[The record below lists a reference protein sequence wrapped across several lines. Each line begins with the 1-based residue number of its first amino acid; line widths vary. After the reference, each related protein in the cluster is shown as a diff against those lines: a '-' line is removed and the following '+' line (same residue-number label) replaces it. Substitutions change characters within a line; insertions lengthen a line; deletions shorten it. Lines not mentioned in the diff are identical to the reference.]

1 MEVCQRATPGRRTI
15 DHFIMP
21 KSKPIEARVV
31 KKRSRNW
38 SNKHENYTVSVA
50 GLYDIWNPKVAGNQ
64 MIKGYGATTQAFQ
77 QLIAKAIKKNVRLRA
92 LGSAWSISRAAVTD
106 GWLINTKPL
115 NWVFRISK
123 QSVSEDYKG
132 DRSNLLFAQCGVS
145 IGELNRYLYER
156 GKSLKTSGAS
166 NGQTI
171 AGALST
177 GTHGSAM
184 DTGAIQDFVV
194 GLHLIVGPDRHVWLE
209 RASYPVTN
217 DSFADRLG
225 AKIIR
230 NDNTFN
236 AALVSFGSFGIIHG
250 VMIETE
256 DIFLLEA
263 NRLKL
268 PFDDDLKQ
276 VLNTLEFDRIAL
288 PRKGIVPY
296 HFEIVI
302 NPHATDGNAFSSIMY
317 KDEFEP
323 DYQRRDGSSKRFQA
337 GDDFL
342 SVIGT
347 LLDVLP
353 DAIPRAV
360 NSLLASQY
368 REYTGR
374 IGPLGDI
381 FSSTSIRGKSTG
393 AAMGVPLE
401 EARRALDLILDIHN
415 RNGSFPGVIALRYV
429 KKSEALLAFTR
440 FNMTCII
447 DLDAVDNKVSRKFFR
462 NVWQAFQAQNIP
474 YTIHWG
480 KANQLTSDQLQTM
493 YGDDLQSWLSER
505 RKLIGTK
512 TCHLFSSPFTDQCG
526 LSK

>member
-1 MEVCQRATPGRRTI
+1 
-15 DHFIMP
+15 MP
-21 KSKPIEARVV
+21 KSKNKEARVV

-38 SNKHENYTVSVA
+38 SNKHENFKVPVA
-50 GLYDIWNPKVAGNQ
+50 GLYDIWNPKVDRGQ
-64 MIKGYGATTQAFQ
+64 MIKGYVATTKTLQ
-77 QLIAKAIKKNVRLRA
+77 QLAGRAISKDVRLRA
-92 LGSAWSISRAAVTD
+92 LGSAWSISRAAATD

-123 QSVSEDYKG
+123 PNISDDYQG
-132 DRSNLLFAQCGVS
+132 DPDNLLFAQCGVS
-145 IGELNRYLYER
+145 VGELNRYLSER

-184 DTGAIQDFVV
+184 NTGAVQDFVV
-194 GLHLIVGPDRHVWLE
+194 GLHLILGPDRHVWLE
-209 RASYPVTN
+209 RASNPVTN
-217 DSFADRLG
+217 NSFADRLG
-225 AKIIR
+225 AEIIR
-230 NDNTFN
+230 DDITFN

-256 DIFLLEA
+256 DIYLIES
-263 NRLKL
+263 NRLKI
-268 PFDDDLKQ
+268 PYDDNLKQ
-276 VLNTLEFDRIAL
+276 VFHTLDFSRIAL
-288 PRKGIVPY
+288 PRALADPY

-302 NPHATDGNAFSSIMY
+302 NPHATDGNAFTTVMY
-317 KDEFEP
+317 KDPYRP
-323 DYQRRDGSSKRFQA
+323 DYKRRGRSSSGFQP

-353 DAIPRAV
+353 DAIPGAV
-360 NSLLASQY
+360 NTLLSSQY
-368 REYTGR
+368 REYSGR
-374 IGPLGDI
+374 VGTLGEI

-401 EARRALDLILDIHN
+401 ESGRAVETILNVHGN
-415 RNGSFPGVIALRYV
+415 SMSFPGVIALRYV

-440 FNMTCII
+440 FNMTCVI
-447 DLDAVDNKVSRKFFR
+447 DLDAVDNKVSRQFFR
-462 NVWQAFQAQNIP
+462 NVWHAFENQKIP

-480 KANQLTSDQLQTM
+480 KANELTSDQLQTM
-493 YGDDLQSWLSER
+493 YGDDLETWLSER

-512 TCHLFSSPFTDQCG
+512 TCRLFSSPFTDQCG
-526 LSK
+526 LSV